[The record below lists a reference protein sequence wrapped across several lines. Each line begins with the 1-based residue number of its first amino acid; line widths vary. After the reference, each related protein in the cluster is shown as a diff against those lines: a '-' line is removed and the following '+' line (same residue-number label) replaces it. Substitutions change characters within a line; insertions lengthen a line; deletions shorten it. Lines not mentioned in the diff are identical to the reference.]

1 MRLLITGSSGQLGTA
16 LQDLLAKYYEI
27 VNTTRHGNNSNTF
40 NLDITNKIMLKEVL
54 DATKPDLIINLAAMT
69 NVDLCERDPS
79 AAKRVNLLGVENI
92 CNLFDGKIIQISS
105 DYVFDGKM
113 GPYTEDDNT
122 NPISIYGKT
131 KLLAE
136 KVVLNHNDENI
147 VLRTNVL
154 YSYNSKTNACFV
166 NWVVRSLKEKRQI
179 YVVNDQ
185 YNNPTWTK
193 SISRVILLCIQK
205 KISGLYH
212 WGDGNIL
219 SRYQFSLKIAKIFN
233 LDSSLIKS
241 IKTSKLSQL
250 AKRPLRSG
258 LISKKMEE
266 AINVYAPAVEDCLKI
281 ISGQKNMRT
290 IVICPTY
297 NEIKNIAKLIQKI
310 LDDNP
315 YDLLVI
321 DDNSPDGTSEKVKEY
336 QKIYKNL
343 FLEIRE
349 GKQGLGTAY
358 IHGFNWAIQ
367 KGYDS
372 VVQMDADLSHNP
384 KDLKRLIKNLET
396 MI

>member
-1 MRLLITGSSGQLGTA
+1 MRLLITGSSGQLGTT

-69 NVDLCERDPS
+69 NVDLCEKDPS

-212 WGDGNIL
+212 WGDGDIL

-241 IKTSKLSQL
+241 IKTSELSQL

-266 AINVYAPAVEDCLKI
+266 AINVYAPAVEDCLRI
-281 ISGQKNMRT
+281 ISGQK
-290 IVICPTY
+290 
-297 NEIKNIAKLIQKI
+297 KL
-310 LDDNP
+310 
-315 YDLLVI
+315 
-321 DDNSPDGTSEKVKEY
+321 
-336 QKIYKNL
+336 
-343 FLEIRE
+343 
-349 GKQGLGTAY
+349 
-358 IHGFNWAIQ
+358 
-367 KGYDS
+367 
-372 VVQMDADLSHNP
+372 
-384 KDLKRLIKNLET
+384 
-396 MI
+396 

>member
-1 MRLLITGSSGQLGTA
+1 MRLLITGSSGQLGIT
-16 LQDLLAKYYEI
+16 LQGLLAKYYEI

-54 DATKPDLIINLAAMT
+54 DATQPDLIINLAAMT
-69 NVDLCERDPS
+69 NVDLCETDPS

-113 GPYTEDDNT
+113 GPYTEDDYT

-154 YSYNSKTNACFV
+154 YSYNLKTNACFV

-179 YVVNDQ
+179 YVVSDQ

-205 KISGLYH
+205 KIRGLYH
-212 WGDGNIL
+212 WGDGDIL

-233 LDSSLIKS
+233 LDRNLIKS
-241 IKTSKLSQL
+241 IKTSELSQL

-266 AINVYAPAVEDCLKI
+266 AINVYAPSVEDCLRI
-281 ISGQKNMRT
+281 ISGQK
-290 IVICPTY
+290 
-297 NEIKNIAKLIQKI
+297 KL
-310 LDDNP
+310 
-315 YDLLVI
+315 
-321 DDNSPDGTSEKVKEY
+321 
-336 QKIYKNL
+336 
-343 FLEIRE
+343 
-349 GKQGLGTAY
+349 
-358 IHGFNWAIQ
+358 
-367 KGYDS
+367 
-372 VVQMDADLSHNP
+372 
-384 KDLKRLIKNLET
+384 
-396 MI
+396 

>member
-1 MRLLITGSSGQLGTA
+1 MRLLITGSSGQLGIT

-79 AAKRVNLLGVENI
+79 AAKRVNFSGVENI

-166 NWVVRSLKEKRQI
+166 NWVVRSLKEKDK
-179 YVVNDQ
+179 Y
-185 YNNPTWTK
+185 
-193 SISRVILLCIQK
+193 LL
-205 KISGLYH
+205 
-212 WGDGNIL
+212 
-219 SRYQFSLKIAKIFN
+219 
-233 LDSSLIKS
+233 
-241 IKTSKLSQL
+241 
-250 AKRPLRSG
+250 
-258 LISKKMEE
+258 
-266 AINVYAPAVEDCLKI
+266 
-281 ISGQKNMRT
+281 
-290 IVICPTY
+290 
-297 NEIKNIAKLIQKI
+297 
-310 LDDNP
+310 
-315 YDLLVI
+315 
-321 DDNSPDGTSEKVKEY
+321 
-336 QKIYKNL
+336 
-343 FLEIRE
+343 
-349 GKQGLGTAY
+349 
-358 IHGFNWAIQ
+358 
-367 KGYDS
+367 
-372 VVQMDADLSHNP
+372 
-384 KDLKRLIKNLET
+384 
-396 MI
+396 

>member
-1 MRLLITGSSGQLGTA
+1 MRLLITGSSGQLGTT
-16 LQDLLAKYYEI
+16 LQDLLAKYYKI
-27 VNTTRHGNNSNTF
+27 VNTTRHGNYSNTF

-92 CNLFDGKIIQISS
+92 CDLFDGKIIQISS
-105 DYVFDGKM
+105 DYVFDGKK

-154 YSYNSKTNACFV
+154 YSYNPKTNACFV

-193 SISRVILLCIQK
+193 SISRVILLCIQN

-212 WGDGNIL
+212 WGDGDIL

-281 ISGQKNMRT
+281 ISGQKK
-290 IVICPTY
+290 P
-297 NEIKNIAKLIQKI
+297 
-310 LDDNP
+310 
-315 YDLLVI
+315 
-321 DDNSPDGTSEKVKEY
+321 
-336 QKIYKNL
+336 
-343 FLEIRE
+343 
-349 GKQGLGTAY
+349 
-358 IHGFNWAIQ
+358 
-367 KGYDS
+367 
-372 VVQMDADLSHNP
+372 
-384 KDLKRLIKNLET
+384 
-396 MI
+396 

>member
-1 MRLLITGSSGQLGTA
+1 MRLLITGSSGQLGIT

-27 VNTTRHGNNSNTF
+27 VNTSRQGNNSNTF

-92 CNLFDGKIIQISS
+92 CDLFDGKIIQISS

-113 GPYTEDDNT
+113 GPYTEDDKT

-154 YSYNSKTNACFV
+154 YSYDSKTNACFV

-193 SISRVILLCIQK
+193 SISRVILLCIQN

-212 WGDGNIL
+212 WGDGDIL

-241 IKTSKLSQL
+241 IKTSELSQL

-266 AINVYAPAVEDCLKI
+266 AINVYAPAVEDCLRI
-281 ISGQKNMRT
+281 ISEQR
-290 IVICPTY
+290 
-297 NEIKNIAKLIQKI
+297 KL
-310 LDDNP
+310 
-315 YDLLVI
+315 
-321 DDNSPDGTSEKVKEY
+321 
-336 QKIYKNL
+336 
-343 FLEIRE
+343 
-349 GKQGLGTAY
+349 
-358 IHGFNWAIQ
+358 
-367 KGYDS
+367 
-372 VVQMDADLSHNP
+372 
-384 KDLKRLIKNLET
+384 
-396 MI
+396 

>member
-1 MRLLITGSSGQLGTA
+1 MRLLITGSSGQLGIT

-27 VNTTRHGNNSNTF
+27 VNTTRNWNNSKTF

-69 NVDLCERDPS
+69 NVDLCEKDPS
-79 AAKRVNLLGVENI
+79 AAKRVNLFGVENI

-154 YSYNSKTNACFV
+154 YSYNSRTNACFV

-193 SISRVILLCIQK
+193 SISRVILLCIQN

-212 WGDGNIL
+212 WGDGDIL

-241 IKTSKLSQL
+241 IKTSELSQL

-281 ISGQKNMRT
+281 ISGQK
-290 IVICPTY
+290 
-297 NEIKNIAKLIQKI
+297 KL
-310 LDDNP
+310 
-315 YDLLVI
+315 
-321 DDNSPDGTSEKVKEY
+321 
-336 QKIYKNL
+336 
-343 FLEIRE
+343 
-349 GKQGLGTAY
+349 
-358 IHGFNWAIQ
+358 
-367 KGYDS
+367 
-372 VVQMDADLSHNP
+372 
-384 KDLKRLIKNLET
+384 
-396 MI
+396 